1 MRGERVEEWDLPSIG
16 LRKLS
21 ALDRKRFWTIYQA
34 IRPHVVYRWG
44 NTFSRWRAV
53 DGAPLNISLYIT
65 NHSVGL
71 FVRGDRGASLRSTR
85 LFLAARAAELE
96 RKLAARLDDEA
107 PLLRSLRLATTD
119 PTTWAKAHEWLA
131 EQEDHYLRAL
141 I

>member
-1 MRGERVEEWDLPSIG
+1 MRGKRVEEWDLPSIG

-34 IRPHVVYRWG
+34 SRPHVVYRWG
-44 NTFSRWRAV
+44 NTFSRWREV
-53 DGAPLNISLYIT
+53 DGASLNISLYIT

-85 LFLAARAAELE
+85 LLLAARAAELE

-119 PTTWAKAHEWLA
+119 PTTWARAHEWLA
-131 EQEDHYLRAL
+131 EQEEDYLRAL